1 MAFETTSHCSCHCV
15 SVSVDGVKSRV
26 QRTGSSLQH
35 ALPLYSLDHHRNDL
49 AGEGSV
55 VPVLYLQVVVLFSHS
70 VMSDALQPHV
80 AGSSVIHYF
89 LEFAQIPV
97 LRVGDAI

>member
-1 MAFETTSHCSCHCV
+1 MWLLKRLLIAHVTVFLYLLMEL
-15 SVSVDGVKSRV
+15 RV
-26 QRTGSSLQH
+26 EFREPGLLFSMLFPFTGE
-35 ALPLYSLDHHRNDL
+35 DHHRNDL

-80 AGSSVIHYF
+80 AGSSVFHYF

-97 LRVGDAI
+97 L

>member
-1 MAFETTSHCSCHCV
+1 MWLFKRLLIAHVTVFLYLLMEL
-15 SVSVDGVKSRV
+15 RV
-26 QRTGSSLQH
+26 QRTESSLQH
-35 ALPLYSLDHHRNDL
+35 ALPLYSLDYHRNDL

-80 AGSSVIHYF
+80 AGSSVLHYL
-89 LEFAQIPV
+89 LEFAPVPV
-97 LRVGDAI
+97 L